1 MLRKTNTG
9 FTFFFFTQIHDLDK
23 PNFISIL
30 LVFFLLVIYIYV
42 IAWQNLPSELIVFE
56 GENINIKTI
65 FGMKINSNEKIIQ
78 TSSITNEQITRTSRK
93 KDIKS

>member
-1 MLRKTNTG
+1 MKKIFLK
-9 FTFFFFTQIHDLDK
+9 L
-23 PNFISIL
+23 L

-65 FGMKINSNEKIIQ
+65 FGMKINSNEKVIQ

>member
-1 MLRKTNTG
+1 MKKIFLK
-9 FTFFFFTQIHDLDK
+9 L
-23 PNFISIL
+23 L

-65 FGMKINSNEKIIQ
+65 FGMKINSNEKVIQ
-78 TSSITNEQITRTSRK
+78 TASITNEQITRTSRK

>member
-1 MLRKTNTG
+1 MKKIFLK
-9 FTFFFFTQIHDLDK
+9 L
-23 PNFISIL
+23 L